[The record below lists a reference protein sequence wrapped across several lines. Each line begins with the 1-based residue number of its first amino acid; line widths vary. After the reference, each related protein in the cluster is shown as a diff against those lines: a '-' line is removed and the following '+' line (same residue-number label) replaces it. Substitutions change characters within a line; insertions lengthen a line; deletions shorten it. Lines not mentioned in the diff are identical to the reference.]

1 MNKRLKIAF
10 RPIKLSERVFV
21 QYMNLAEEAGIE
33 PAKAFSAHIG
43 FEDRG
48 GHQTP
53 STSVMAAILWQIS
66 VTGNAFFVIKKR
78 ELAIF

>member
-1 MNKRLKIAF
+1 MAF
-10 RPIKLSERVFV
+10 IQYIK
-21 QYMNLAEEAGIE
+21 LAEEAGIE

-66 VTGNAFFVIKKR
+66 VTGNAFFVIKNR

>member
-1 MNKRLKIAF
+1 MK
-10 RPIKLSERVFV
+10 
-21 QYMNLAEEAGIE
+21 LAEEAGIE

-53 STSVMAAILWQIS
+53 STSVMAAILWQIP

-78 ELAIF
+78 ELAIFWKIQRTLFYIKFRTISPMFLI

>member
-1 MNKRLKIAF
+1 
-10 RPIKLSERVFV
+10 
-21 QYMNLAEEAGIE
+21 LAEEAGIE

-53 STSVMAAILWQIS
+53 SASAMATILWQFS
-66 VTGNAFFVIKKR
+66 VTGNAFLCLKI
-78 ELAIF
+78 AGWPIF